1 MNTETVNG
9 KLEGHVKDE
18 SSLTT
23 VARSAWVILLACSL
37 VTGCVSITKP
47 PYDGFPSP
55 TNTVQAEVSFRSQ
68 VCAGTFQATLDG
80 NNVTQLF
87 TPQPPANT
95 LPQATLTPVYGGS
108 HTLSVSADTLQYWI
122 LFPYC
127 GAGNDTVKFTTVGP
141 PAPLADLW
149 PVEVANPSPAT
160 VGQHVTFTITVHNI
174 GQADAQNVSVL
185 FSTSMPADYF
195 AVLPQANS
203 GFICS
208 IASGY
213 APRFGMQCDSGTVP
227 KLNTRTISVELSFPS
242 KGSKVL
248 AVYADPNN
256 TIVEIDKNN
265 NNTNTTVVVQ

>member
-9 KLEGHVKDE
+9 MLEGHVKDE
-18 SSLTT
+18 STLTT

-47 PYDGFPSP
+47 PDGFVSI
-55 TNTVQAEVSFRSQ
+55 TNTVQAEVGFRSQ

-127 GAGNDTVKFTTVGP
+127 GAGSDTVKFTTVGP
-141 PAPLADLW
+141 PAPKADLW

-160 VGQHVTFTITVHNI
+160 VGQHVTFTITVHNL

-185 FSTSMPADYF
+185 FWTSMPAVFF
-195 AVLPQANS
+195 AVLPQPNS

-213 APRFGMQCDSGTVP
+213 APGRFGMQCDSGTVP
-227 KLNTRTISVELSFPS
+227 KLDTRTISVELSFPS
-242 KGSKVL
+242 TGNKVL
-248 AVYADPNN
+248 AVFADPNN
-256 TIVEIDKNN
+256 TIVEIDKAN